1 MKKQFRKVK
10 KIKLLKAD
18 GHMKTITREKYL
30 DRMIALRGT
39 PDIKII
45 TEISSAG
52 YLGFTKTERVPDG

>member
-1 MKKQFRKVK
+1 
-10 KIKLLKAD
+10 
-18 GHMKTITREKYL
+18 MKTITREKYL